1 MKLRTAL
8 QCVAL
13 IAPMV
18 SIGADT
24 TMQTMHDTALASPM
38 ANAPSLPIAVP
49 ESLRKNYVHLGS
61 WLVADANAP
70 GHGFHDVYTELSS
83 VEAYR
88 KTGRFPDGT
97 TLVKEI
103 RGIGSGTLTTGAAQW
118 ATEPGLWFVM
128 VKDANGRFRD
138 SPLWGDGWLW
148 ALYEAKAPTTNVAT
162 SYGEAC
168 QGCHIPAAKTDHV
181 FVQGYPTLKRE

>member
-1 MKLRTAL
+1 MKLRIVL

-18 SIGADT
+18 SIGANN
-24 TMQTMHDTALASPM
+24 TMQTMHD
-38 ANAPSLPIAVP
+38 NAPDSGMAKAQSLPIAVP
-49 ESLRKNYVHLGS
+49 DDLRTKYVHLGS
-61 WLVADANAP
+61 WLVADPNAP
-70 GHGFHDVYTELSS
+70 GHGFHDVYADFNS
-83 VEAYR
+83 VETYR
-88 KTGRFPDGT
+88 KTGRFPDGM

-103 RGIGSGTLTTGAAQW
+103 RSIGSGTLTTGAAQW
-118 ATEPGLWFVM
+118 ATEPGVWFVM
-128 VKDANGRFRD
+128 VKDAKGRFRD

-181 FVQGYPTLKRE
+181 FIEGYPTLQRE